1 MKAQIFVGS
10 HNLYYIFPQSLCLSP
25 DFSGSC
31 EFFGIGFFSLGRKR
45 NPETFVFSSINWTS
59 PRNVSVDHIY
69 ILLLEA
75 YKIIY
80 KKLNHKLIPK
90 DALFPDQ
97 CPNNLAKSLSTK
109 TLIKSIYF
117 SQSSPTNPHIRY
129 TFDSLLFESR
139 SKKSIPI

>member
-1 MKAQIFVGS
+1 
-10 HNLYYIFPQSLCLSP
+10 
-25 DFSGSC
+25 
-31 EFFGIGFFSLGRKR
+31 LGRKR

-97 CPNNLAKSLSTK
+97 CPNNLAKSLSSK